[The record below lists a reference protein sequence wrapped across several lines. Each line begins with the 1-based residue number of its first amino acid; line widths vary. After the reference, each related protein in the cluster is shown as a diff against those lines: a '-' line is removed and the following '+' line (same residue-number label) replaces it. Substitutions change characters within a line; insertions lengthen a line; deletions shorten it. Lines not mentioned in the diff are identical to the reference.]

1 MFIYLRKFLTPLTAQ
16 FNSRLSRRIVFWVFI
31 GIVVIE
37 GIILVPSVKRREQEL
52 LSQLK
57 EVSSGKV
64 AWILMTYPQIGDRD
78 LITQLQE
85 LQQSNFLIQ
94 GGAVYDSSKQLIG
107 TFGEFPQRTFS
118 QINNSVSKR
127 HGSFYDDI
135 VWSGTQMKTNYTVVI
150 RHDASSIRG
159 ELIAYIIRIG
169 GLVVIISL
177 FLTITVWIALEP
189 LVIAPIF
196 RLRRDLLVAG
206 ESIYNDQ
213 TPPKFYSATI
223 QRQDELGDVIAAF
236 KQMFAQITEAIQARK
251 QAEAA
256 LKQSLERE
264 AAYSQALDRELEK
277 GRLMQQNFLPTQI
290 LQKPGWEI
298 AAFMSPARR
307 VAGDFYD
314 VFELPQNNIGLVI
327 GDVCDKGVSAAL
339 FMGLFRSLIRIF
351 SGQTYLEEVKCLNH
365 KNSSLIEKDE
375 INSIHFK
382 VLKAV
387 KLTNSYI
394 VQNHGDIGMFATLFF
409 GVLNLETGRLTYIN
423 GGHEPLLMIDAYG
436 DIKESLKATGTP
448 VGILPNPKFQMQQ
461 TIFNSGDILLGYT
474 DGITEARDNNRDFFT
489 RKRLLEIVAQP
500 FTSAQEILE
509 TIKLEVLAHIG
520 ESEQSDDITLLTV
533 KRMFKNKSSYSNFSD
548 KRKEYLNLQ

>member
-1 MFIYLRKFLTPLTAQ
+1 MGAKKTVFTHFRRVFKSLHAQ
-16 FNSRLSRRIVFWVFI
+16 FNSRLSRRIVFWVFMA
-31 GIVVIE
+31 IVVIE
-37 GIILVPSVKRREQEL
+37 GIILVPSVQRQEQEL

-64 AWILMTYPQIGDRD
+64 AWILITYSPLSGED
-78 LITQLQE
+78 LVTHLRE
-85 LQQSNFLIQ
+85 LQQNQSLIR
-94 GGAVYDSSKQLIG
+94 GGAVYQSSGQLVE
-107 TFGEFPQRTFS
+107 TFGNPPQLSLSEIDNYSPRR
-118 QINNSVSKR
+118 N
-127 HGSFYDDI
+127 GSFYDDI
-135 VWSGTQMKTNYTVVI
+135 VWSGTQMQTKYTIVI
-150 RHDASSIRG
+150 RHNASNVSG
-159 ELIAYIIRIG
+159 ELIAYIIRIA

-189 LVIAPIF
+189 IVIAPIF

-206 ESIYNDQ
+206 EAVYNDQ
-213 TPPKFYSATI
+213 NPPKFYSASI

-256 LKQSLERE
+256 LKQSLDRE

-277 GRLMQQNFLPTQI
+277 GRLMQKNFLPTQI

-314 VFELPQNNIGLVI
+314 VFELPHNNVGLVI
-327 GDVCDKGVSAAL
+327 ADVCDKGVSAAL

-351 SGQTYLEEVKCLNH
+351 SGQTILEEVKSLSH
-365 KNSSLIEKDE
+365 KNSLSIKKDE
-375 INSIHFK
+375 INPIHFN

-394 VQNHGDIGMFATLFF
+394 VQNHGDVGMFATLFF
-409 GVLNLETGRLTYIN
+409 GVLNIKTGTLIYVN
-423 GGHEPLLMIDAYG
+423 GGHEPLLIIDADG
-436 DIKESLKATGTP
+436 NIKESLKATGTA
-448 VGILPNPKFQMQQ
+448 VGMLLDIDFQSQQ
-461 TIFNSGDILLGYT
+461 THFNPGDILLGYT
-474 DGITEARDNNRDFFT
+474 DGITEARGKNNRDFFT
-489 RKRLLEIVAQP
+489 RERLLKIAAQP
-500 FTSAQEILE
+500 FNSARAVLE

-520 ESEQSDDITLLTV
+520 ESEQSDDITLLAV
-533 KRMFKNKSSYSNFSD
+533 KREF
-548 KRKEYLNLQ
+548 